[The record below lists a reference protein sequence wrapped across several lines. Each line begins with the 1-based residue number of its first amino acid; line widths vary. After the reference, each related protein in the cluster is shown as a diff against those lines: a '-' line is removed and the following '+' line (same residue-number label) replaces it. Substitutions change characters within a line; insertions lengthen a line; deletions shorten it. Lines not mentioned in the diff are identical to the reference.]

1 MTISLI
7 INAANQ
13 WDRKKIMS
21 KTTVKQE
28 NFMKN
33 LQYYIKKYPIIIK
46 IWVDTEWLP
55 YITINLQYY
64 YGTNAGTNSK
74 RGGNS
79 ETEKDLDD
87 HHRNGIYCSISRGR
101 QLC

>member
-7 INAANQ
+7 INIANQ

-55 YITINLQYY
+55 YITIYL
-64 YGTNAGTNSK
+64 
-74 RGGNS
+74 
-79 ETEKDLDD
+79 
-87 HHRNGIYCSISRGR
+87 
-101 QLC
+101 

>member
-7 INAANQ
+7 INVANQ
-13 WDRKKIMS
+13 WNRKKIMA

-33 LQYYIKKYPIIIK
+33 LQYYVKKYPIIIK

-55 YITINLQYY
+55 YITIYL
-64 YGTNAGTNSK
+64 
-74 RGGNS
+74 
-79 ETEKDLDD
+79 
-87 HHRNGIYCSISRGR
+87 
-101 QLC
+101 

>member
-13 WDRKKIMS
+13 WNRKKIMS

-33 LQYYIKKYPIIIK
+33 LQYYTKKYPIIIK
-46 IWVDTEWLP
+46 IWDDTEWLP
-55 YITINLQYY
+55 YITINL
-64 YGTNAGTNSK
+64 
-74 RGGNS
+74 
-79 ETEKDLDD
+79 
-87 HHRNGIYCSISRGR
+87 
-101 QLC
+101 

>member
-7 INAANQ
+7 INVANQ
-13 WDRKKIMS
+13 WDRKKIKS

-46 IWVDTEWLP
+46 I
-55 YITINLQYY
+55 
-64 YGTNAGTNSK
+64 
-74 RGGNS
+74 
-79 ETEKDLDD
+79 
-87 HHRNGIYCSISRGR
+87 
-101 QLC
+101 

>member
-7 INAANQ
+7 INVANQ

-33 LQYYIKKYPIIIK
+33 LQYYIKKNTIIIK

-55 YITINLQYY
+55 YITINL
-64 YGTNAGTNSK
+64 
-74 RGGNS
+74 
-79 ETEKDLDD
+79 
-87 HHRNGIYCSISRGR
+87 
-101 QLC
+101 

>member
-1 MTISLI
+1 MC
-7 INAANQ
+7 
-13 WDRKKIMS
+13 
-21 KTTVKQE
+21 KTAVKQD

-64 YGTNAGTNSK
+64 
-74 RGGNS
+74 
-79 ETEKDLDD
+79 
-87 HHRNGIYCSISRGR
+87 
-101 QLC
+101 

>member
-1 MTISLI
+1 MISFYEIFIKLYGKI
-7 INAANQ
+7 SNYH
-13 WDRKKIMS
+13 KKLGWFLLLTLYGNEHI
-21 KTTVKQE
+21 V
-28 NFMKN
+28 N
-33 LQYYIKKYPIIIK
+33 
-46 IWVDTEWLP
+46 
-55 YITINLQYY
+55 

>member
-1 MTISLI
+1 
-7 INAANQ
+7 
-13 WDRKKIMS
+13 MS

-55 YITINLQYY
+55 YITIKL
-64 YGTNAGTNSK
+64 
-74 RGGNS
+74 
-79 ETEKDLDD
+79 
-87 HHRNGIYCSISRGR
+87 
-101 QLC
+101 

>member
-7 INAANQ
+7 INVANQ

-55 YITINLQYY
+55 YITIKL
-64 YGTNAGTNSK
+64 
-74 RGGNS
+74 
-79 ETEKDLDD
+79 
-87 HHRNGIYCSISRGR
+87 
-101 QLC
+101 